1 MPTESSPLVG
11 SASSRP
17 PLRVI
22 ASLLGLVA
30 PAMLGNMLEFYE
42 FGVYV
47 EVTPQLT
54 ANFFDDYG
62 DFGHSFGVWFG
73 FAVSFIVR
81 PFGGALFGFIADKF
95 GRRISIILSV
105 AGMLTCTA
113 GIGLL
118 PTTGCCG
125 AAAGVAGLV
134 LLLLLKLCQ
143 GLFVGGE
150 IVATMIFAVESAGP
164 AHAATAAGLTLA
176 TASVGL
182 IMAQLV
188 VGVVETL
195 TSDEQMLAWGWRVPF
210 LLALPWGTAAVV
222 LVARQHE
229 SAEFAEHKADAEQTP
244 KGAVAAGKPDP
255 HAATTDADAD
265 AGASPFAVL
274 RRSHKRALGFAV
286 LTTVVHAGVF
296 WGSVLFPKDFLLTAE
311 VRSERVAMWST
322 ATGMV
327 VAVVN
332 RGHPRCHAL
341 PVSPASTRTHDCAAS
356 VAAHPRTRLPPA
368 RVSRPPGGLSGA
380 RRRRRRRRPS
390 ALRHML
396 RRRLRRGRVAAL
408 VLARA
413 AGRAVGVVRGDGDV
427 WRARRRRLLR
437 RGAHGAPPHAQ
448 LEARSATART
458 VGSPVDAPTRTSA
471 LPARP
476 PRAYL
481 PCVYLTRPP
490 LRVEQLGLFP
500 TGVRASGFGMSWNIA
515 QALGAGVAPFVA
527 KGVWE
532 ALEDEADA
540 NPAASE
546 GRWCAARPPSSHTG
560 ALLQIS
566 DLQLSLTV
574 RADLAPVQRCCAG
587 GGCTTRCRRCGRP
600 SARSP
605 RSSGS
610 WRCGARASRAA

>member
-1 MPTESSPLVG
+1 
-11 SASSRP
+11 
-17 PLRVI
+17 
-22 ASLLGLVA
+22 
-30 PAMLGNMLEFYE
+30 MLGNMLEFYE

-73 FAVSFIVR
+73 FAVSFVVR

-222 LVARQHE
+222 LVSRQHE

-255 HAATTDADAD
+255 RAATTDADAD

-274 RRSHKRALGFAV
+274 RRSHKRAMGFAV

-332 RGHPRCHAL
+332 RGHPRCLAL
-341 PVSPASTRTHDCAAS
+341 PVSPASTRTHDCAAP
-356 VAAHPRTRLPPA
+356 VAAHPRTRLTPA

-380 RRRRRRRRPS
+380 RRRR
-390 ALRHML
+390 
-396 RRRLRRGRVAAL
+396 
-408 VLARA
+408 
-413 AGRAVGVVRGDGDV
+413 
-427 WRARRRRLLR
+427 
-437 RGAHGAPPHAQ
+437 
-448 LEARSATART
+448 
-458 VGSPVDAPTRTSA
+458 
-471 LPARP
+471 
-476 PRAYL
+476 
-481 PCVYLTRPP
+481 
-490 LRVEQLGLFP
+490 F
-500 TGVRASGFGMSWNIA
+500 SW
-515 QALGAGVAPFVA
+515 G
-527 KGVWE
+527 
-532 ALEDEADA
+532 
-540 NPAASE
+540 
-546 GRWCAARPPSSHTG
+546 
-560 ALLQIS
+560 
-566 DLQLSLTV
+566 
-574 RADLAPVQRCCAG
+574 
-587 GGCTTRCRRCGRP
+587 
-600 SARSP
+600 
-605 RSSGS
+605 
-610 WRCGARASRAA
+610 